1 MNKVLPIAI
10 GVFLSI
16 LLFCLPFLSW
26 GGSTINEESTSLWIG
41 VQKMMEKDKVVTSLV
56 CVLIGLL
63 PLISAIQ
70 FTFRKSNYKLLILA
84 SCLMVLALQI
94 YGAWMIHIEF
104 LIDNYGKVNWR
115 LSFGYYLYLISQLLI
130 CTLNILI
137 FVSSIKSL
145 RRN

>member
-26 GGSTINEESTSLWIG
+26 GGFAINEESTSLWIG
-41 VQKMMEKDKVVTSLV
+41 IQKLMEKDKVVPSFV

-70 FTFRKSNYKLLILA
+70 FTFRKSKYKLLILA
-84 SCLMVLALQI
+84 SCLMILVLQI
-94 YGAWMIHIEF
+94 YGIWMIHVDF
-104 LIDNYGKVNWR
+104 LLDNYGKVNLR
-115 LSFGYYLYLISQLLI
+115 HSFGYYTYLISQIAI
-130 CTLNILI
+130 CIVNILI
-137 FVSSIKSL
+137 FVSTIKSL
-145 RRN
+145 LRN